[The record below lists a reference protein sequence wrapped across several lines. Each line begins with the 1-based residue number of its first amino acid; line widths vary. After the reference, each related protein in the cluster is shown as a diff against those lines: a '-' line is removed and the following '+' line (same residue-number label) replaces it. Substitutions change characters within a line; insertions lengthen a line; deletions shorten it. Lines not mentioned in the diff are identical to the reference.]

1 MSGDH
6 DFVGARHAAP
16 KLSELYQEVI
26 LDHNKKPRNFLRLPD
41 ANATAHGRN
50 PLCGD
55 DYFLDLVLGAGGR
68 IAKVGFEGS
77 GCAIS
82 KASCSMMTT
91 LIEGKTSAQAEEL
104 KEHFIHLL
112 TDKESSKESLEKV
125 GRLRI
130 FEGVRQYPVRIKC
143 ATLIWRAL
151 EEALK
156 DRNQKKTEVSTEEE
170 SS

>member
-1 MSGDH
+1 MTAANYI
-6 DFVGARHAAP
+6 VGARRAVP
-16 KLSELYQEVI
+16 LLNELYQEVI
-26 LDHNKKPRNFLRLPD
+26 LDHNKRPRNFLRLPN

-68 IAKVGFEGS
+68 IEKVGFEGS

-91 LIEGKTSAQAEEL
+91 LVEGKTVAEAEEL

-112 TDKESSKESLEKV
+112 TDKKLPTKSLEAV
-125 GRLRI
+125 GRLKI
-130 FEGVRQYPVRIKC
+130 FEGVRQFPVRVKC

-156 DRNQKKTEVSTEEE
+156 DQNQRKTEISTEEE
-170 SS
+170 TL